1 VLQHHNTQNTKREDK
16 SIMKIRLIGYTLVL
30 AATAALNAQI
40 STKITGSVVDSSG
53 AAIPDASV
61 KVALPGTT
69 AAAYT
74 TTTSTTGS
82 FILASISPATY
93 DLVIEKGGFAQTVVK
108 GVVVDPDRTTD
119 VPPVRMKI
127 ASTSETVEV
136 KADQES
142 VNTSNDE
149 VSQTIGKT
157 QMQNLPVADR
167 RPLGFLQTQ
176 AGINNAAGST
186 AVNGQRSS
194 YVNVTVDGINVQ
206 DNFIRTNDVD
216 FLPNLLREAFFRCRC
231 DQLPVLKQGRGTI
244 VIIAGD
250 SENGGQQPAPAS
262 FAVASAI
269 GAGAV

>member
-1 VLQHHNTQNTKREDK
+1 
-16 SIMKIRLIGYTLVL
+16 M
-30 AATAALNAQI
+30 
-40 STKITGSVVDSSG
+40 
-53 AAIPDASV
+53 
-61 KVALPGTT
+61 
-69 AAAYT
+69 
-74 TTTSTTGS
+74 
-82 FILASISPATY
+82 
-93 DLVIEKGGFAQTVVK
+93 
-108 GVVVDPDRTTD
+108 
-119 VPPVRMKI
+119 
-127 ASTSETVEV
+127 

-142 VNTSNDE
+142 VNTSNDD

-167 RPLGFLQTQ
+167 SPLGFLQTQ

-250 SENGGQQPAPAS
+250 SENVHRSELFPRFRQ
-262 FAVASAI
+262 VT
-269 GAGAV
+269 GALFPYVPRARRSCRRA